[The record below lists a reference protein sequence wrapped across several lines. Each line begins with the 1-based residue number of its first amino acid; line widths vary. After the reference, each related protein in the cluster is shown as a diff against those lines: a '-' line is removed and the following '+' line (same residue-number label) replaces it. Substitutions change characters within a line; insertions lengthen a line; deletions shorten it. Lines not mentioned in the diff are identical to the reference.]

1 MNITDYIR
9 PDAFIL
15 IPVLYTIGLF
25 LKQTPKVPVWCHVWI
40 ELLFAV
46 IACLL
51 CYGFEIQSIVQ
62 GILVA
67 GATVVSRDLIANMRS
82 RLTPEK
88 GKKSKKDKEKE

>member
-51 CYGFEIQSIVQ
+51 YYGFEIQSVVQ
-62 GILVA
+62 GILVS
-67 GATVVSRDLIANMRS
+67 GATVISRDLIANVIS
-82 RLTPEK
+82 GLTP
-88 GKKSKKDKEKE
+88 GKRTKSEKDKEKE